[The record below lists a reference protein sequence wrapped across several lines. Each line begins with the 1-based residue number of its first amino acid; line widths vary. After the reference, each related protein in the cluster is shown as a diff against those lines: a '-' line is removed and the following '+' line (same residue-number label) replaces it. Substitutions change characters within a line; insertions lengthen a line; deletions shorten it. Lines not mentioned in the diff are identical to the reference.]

1 MSNYNSIEKVISA
14 EIMRTNEDNLL
25 ANRICNTSFVGDIKN
40 RGDSV
45 TFVGLNEPTVY
56 DYEGTVT
63 YEDIQ
68 DSATVL
74 QIDQDKAFSFKV
86 ADLEAL
92 RSSLGL
98 KDSQAKRASYNLK
111 KEVDAYVFG
120 LYKQAD
126 NYFEEATSVTPA
138 NVLQLIGEV
147 KEMLETKNVQDGRI
161 WIVVPPFVKTKLMLA
176 GIKFQINN
184 GVNGSGTIGF
194 TDELGC
200 DLFVSNQL
208 AADEN
213 GAVHLMAG
221 SYSAIAY
228 AEQVLDIQYIDRL
241 ENSFDSAVRG
251 RIVFGAKVIKP
262 EELVDVPVTDG
273 GNAIA

>member
-45 TFVGLNEPTVY
+45 TFVGLNDPTVY

-74 QIDQDKAFSFKV
+74 RIDQDKAFSFKV

-120 LYKQAD
+120 LYEQAD
-126 NYFEEATSVTPA
+126 NYFDDAKSVTPA

-147 KEMLETKNVQDGRI
+147 KEILETKNVQDGRI

-184 GVNGSGTIGF
+184 GVNGTGAVAF

-200 DLFVSNQL
+200 DIYVSNQL
-208 AADEN
+208 AADDN
-213 GAVHLMAG
+213 GTVHLMAG

-228 AEQVLDIQYIDRL
+228 AEQVL
-241 ENSFDSAVRG
+241 
-251 RIVFGAKVIKP
+251 
-262 EELVDVPVTDG
+262 
-273 GNAIA
+273 AIA

>member
-45 TFVGLNEPTVY
+45 TFVGLNDPTVY

-74 QIDQDKAFSFKV
+74 RIDQDKAFSFKV

-120 LYKQAD
+120 LYEQAD
-126 NYFEEATSVTPA
+126 NYFDDAKSVTPA

-147 KEMLETKNVQDGRI
+147 KEILETKNVQDGRI

-200 DLFVSNQL
+200 DLYVSNQL

-213 GAVHLMAG
+213 GTVHLMAG

>member
-45 TFVGLNEPTVY
+45 TFVGLNDPAVY
-56 DYEGTVT
+56 DYTGTVT
-63 YEDIQ
+63 YEDIE
-68 DSATVL
+68 DSAIL
-74 QIDQDKAFSFKV
+74 LNIDQDKAFSFKV
-86 ADLEAL
+86 SDLEAL

-111 KEVDAYVFG
+111 KEVDSYVFALHG
-120 LYKQAD
+120 DAGNTLD
-126 NYFEEATSVTPA
+126 ATSVTPA

-147 KEMLETKNVQDGRI
+147 KEALEKKNVQDGRT
-161 WIVVPPFVKTKLMLA
+161 WIVIPPFVKTKLMLA

-184 GVNGSGTIGF
+184 GVNGSGTVGF

-200 DLFVSNQL
+200 DIFVSNQL
-208 AADEN
+208 DSNEDT
-213 GAVHLMAG
+213 VYMMAG

-262 EELVDVPVTDG
+262 DELVTVPVTDG
-273 GNAIA
+273 GNSI

>member
-1 MSNYNSIEKVISA
+1 MGNYNSIEKVISA

-25 ANRICNTSFVGDIKN
+25 ANRICNTAFIGDIKN

-45 TFVGLNEPTVY
+45 TFVGLNDPTVY
-56 DYEGTVT
+56 DYEGSVT

-68 DSATVL
+68 DAATTL
-74 QIDQDKAFSFKV
+74 YIDQDKAFSFKV
-86 ADLEAL
+86 KDIEAL
-92 RSSLGL
+92 RSTLGL

-111 KEVDAYVFG
+111 KVVDTYVFG
-120 LYKQAD
+120 LYGDAGTVLD
-126 NYFEEATSVTPA
+126 HLTVTPS

-147 KEMLETKNVQDGRI
+147 KETLEKANVQDGRT

-184 GVNGSGTIGF
+184 GINGSGTVGF

-200 DLFVSNQL
+200 DIFVSNQL
-208 AADEN
+208 AVSDN
-213 GAVHLMAG
+213 VTYMLAG

-228 AEQVLDIQYIDRL
+228 AEQVLETQFIDRL
-241 ENSFDSAVRG
+241 EDSFDSAVRG

-262 EELVDVPVTDG
+262 EELVCAPITDG
-273 GNAIA
+273 GNSIA

>member
-14 EIMRTNEDNLL
+14 EILRTNEDNLL
-25 ANRICNTSFVGDIKN
+25 ANKICNTSFVGDIKN

-45 TFVGLNEPTVY
+45 TFVGLNDPTVY
-56 DYEGTVT
+56 DYEGTVN
-63 YEDIQ
+63 YEDID
-68 DSATVL
+68 DSAVIL
-74 QIDQDKAFSFKV
+74 SIDQDKAFSFKV

-111 KEVDAYVFG
+111 KEVDTYVFSLHRKAG
-120 LYKQAD
+120 TTMD
-126 NYFEEATSVTPA
+126 ATTVTPA

-147 KEMLETKNVQDGRI
+147 KETLEKANVQDGRT

-200 DLFVSNQL
+200 DIFVSNQL
-208 AADEN
+208 ATEDD
-213 GAVHLMAG
+213 GSVHMMAG
-221 SYSAIAY
+221 SYNAIAY
-228 AEQVLDIQYIDRL
+228 AEQLLDVQYIDRL

-251 RIVFGAKVIKP
+251 RIVYGAKVIKP
-262 EELVDVPVTDG
+262 EELVSVAVTDG

>member
-45 TFVGLNEPTVY
+45 TFIGLNDPTVY

-74 QIDQDKAFSFKV
+74 RIDQDKAFSFKV

-120 LYKQAD
+120 LYEQAE
-126 NYFEEATSVTPA
+126 NYFEDAKSVTPA

-147 KEMLETKNVQDGRI
+147 KEILETKNVQDGRI

-200 DLFVSNQL
+200 DLYVSNQL
-208 AADEN
+208 AADDN
-213 GAVHLMAG
+213 GTVHLMAG

-273 GNAIA
+273 GNQI

>member
-45 TFVGLNEPTVY
+45 TFVGLNDPTVY
-56 DYEGTVT
+56 DYEGTVN

-68 DSATVL
+68 DTATVL
-74 QIDQDKAFSFKV
+74 RIDQDKAFSFKV

-120 LYKQAD
+120 LYEQAD
-126 NYFEEATSVTPA
+126 NYFEDAKSVTPA

-161 WIVVPPFVKTKLMLA
+161 WIVVPPFIKTKLMLA

-200 DLFVSNQL
+200 DLYVSNQL
-208 AADEN
+208 ATEDN
-213 GAVHLMAG
+213 GTVHLMAG

-273 GNAIA
+273 GNEI

>member
-45 TFVGLNEPTVY
+45 TFVGLNDPAVY
-56 DYEGTVT
+56 DYNGTVT
-63 YEDIQ
+63 YEDVD
-68 DSATVL
+68 DSAIL
-74 QIDQDKAFSFKV
+74 LEIDQDKAFSFKV
-86 ADLEAL
+86 ADLDAL

-120 LYKQAD
+120 LHADAGKTLQAT
-126 NYFEEATSVTPA
+126 EVTPE
-138 NVLQLIGEV
+138 NVLQVIGEV
-147 KEMLETKNVQDGRI
+147 KEHLEKQNVQDGRT
-161 WIVVPPFVKTKLMLA
+161 WIVVPPFIKTKLMLA

-184 GVNGSGTIGF
+184 GVNGSGTVGF

-200 DLFVSNQL
+200 DIFVSNQL
-208 AADEN
+208 TTKDN
-213 GAVHLMAG
+213 TVYMMAG

-262 EELVDVPVTDG
+262 DELVTVPVTDG
-273 GNAIA
+273 GNSF

>member
-45 TFVGLNEPTVY
+45 TFVGLNDPTVY
-56 DYEGTVT
+56 DYDGTVT

-68 DSATVL
+68 DSATIL
-74 QIDQDKAFSFKV
+74 RIDQDKAFSFKV

-120 LYKQAD
+120 LYEQAE
-126 NYFEEATSVTPA
+126 NYFEDAKSVTPA

-147 KEMLETKNVQDGRI
+147 KEILETKNVQDGRI

-200 DLFVSNQL
+200 DLYVSNQL
-208 AADEN
+208 AADDN
-213 GAVHLMAG
+213 GTVHLMAG

-262 EELVDVPVTDG
+262 KELVDVPVTDG
-273 GNAIA
+273 GNQI

>member
-45 TFVGLNEPTVY
+45 VFVGLNDPEVY
-56 DYEGTVT
+56 DYNGTVT
-63 YEDIQ
+63 YEDVSDTAVTLEIN
-68 DSATVL
+68 
-74 QIDQDKAFSFKV
+74 QDKAFSFKV
-86 ADLEAL
+86 ADLDAL

-111 KEVDAYVFG
+111 KEVDAYVFSLHGDSG
-120 LYKQAD
+120 LTLPAK
-126 NYFEEATSVTPA
+126 EVTPA
-138 NVLQLIGEV
+138 NVLQLIGEA
-147 KEMLETKNVQDGRI
+147 KEHLEKQNVQDGRI
-161 WIVVPPFVKTKLMLA
+161 WIVVPPFIKTKLMLA

-184 GVNGSGTIGF
+184 GVNGSGAIGF

-200 DLFVSNQL
+200 DIFVSNQL
-208 AADEN
+208 AARDDT
-213 GAVHLMAG
+213 VYMMAG

-228 AEQVLDIQYIDRL
+228 AEQLLDVQYIDRL

-251 RIVFGAKVIKP
+251 RIVFGAMVVKP
-262 EELVDVPVTDG
+262 QELITIPVTDG
-273 GNAIA
+273 GNAI

>member
-45 TFVGLNEPTVY
+45 TFVGLNDPTVY

-74 QIDQDKAFSFKV
+74 RIDQDKAFSFKV

-120 LYKQAD
+120 LYEQAE
-126 NYFEEATSVTPA
+126 NYFEDAKSVTPA

-147 KEMLETKNVQDGRI
+147 KEILETKNVQDGRI

-200 DLFVSNQL
+200 DLYVSNQL
-208 AADEN
+208 AADDN
-213 GAVHLMAG
+213 GTVHLMAG

>member
-45 TFVGLNEPTVY
+45 TFIGLNDPTVY

-74 QIDQDKAFSFKV
+74 RIDQDKAFSFKV

-120 LYKQAD
+120 LYDQAE
-126 NYFEEATSVTPA
+126 NYFEEAKSVTPA

-147 KEMLETKNVQDGRI
+147 KEVLETKNVQDGRI

-200 DLFVSNQL
+200 DLYVSNQL
-208 AADEN
+208 AAEEN

-273 GNAIA
+273 GNQI

>member
-45 TFVGLNEPTVY
+45 TFVGLNDPTVY
-56 DYEGTVT
+56 DYDGTVT

-68 DSATVL
+68 DSATIL
-74 QIDQDKAFSFKV
+74 RIDQDKAFSFKV

-120 LYKQAD
+120 LYDQAE
-126 NYFEEATSVTPA
+126 NYFEEAKSVTPA

-200 DLFVSNQL
+200 DLYVSNQL
-208 AADEN
+208 AAEEN

-262 EELVDVPVTDG
+262 KELVDVPVTDG
-273 GNAIA
+273 GNQI

>member
-14 EIMRTNEDNLL
+14 EILRTNEDNLL
-25 ANRICNTSFVGDIKN
+25 ANRICNTSYIGDIKN

-56 DYEGTVT
+56 DYSGTVT
-63 YEDIQ
+63 YEDVT
-68 DSATVL
+68 DSSVVL
-74 QIDQDKAFSFKV
+74 EIDQDKAFSFKV
-86 ADLEAL
+86 ADLDAL

-111 KEVDAYVFG
+111 KEVDSYVFSLHG
-120 LYKQAD
+120 DAGTTMKSV
-126 NYFEEATSVTPA
+126 TVTPA
-138 NVLQLIGEV
+138 NVLQVIGEV
-147 KEMLETKNVQDGRI
+147 KEQLEKNNVQDGRT
-161 WIVVPPFVKTKLMLA
+161 WIVVPPFIKTKLMLA

-184 GVNGSGTIGF
+184 GINGSGTVGF

-200 DLFVSNQL
+200 DIYVSNHL
-208 AADEN
+208 ESRDET
-213 GAVHLMAG
+213 VHMMAG

-228 AEQVLDIQYIDRL
+228 AEQLLDVQYIDRL

-251 RIVFGAKVIKP
+251 RIVFGARVVKP
-262 EELVDVPVTDG
+262 KELVTVPVIDG
-273 GNAIA
+273 GNSI

>member
-1 MSNYNSIEKVISA
+1 MGNYNSIEKVISA
-14 EIMRTNEDNLL
+14 EIIRTNEDNLL

-45 TFVGLNEPTVY
+45 TFIGLNDPEVY
-56 DYEGTVT
+56 DYNGTVT
-63 YEDIQ
+63 YEDVT
-68 DSATVL
+68 DSAIL
-74 QIDQDKAFSFKV
+74 LEIDQDKAFSFKV

-120 LYKQAD
+120 LY
-126 NYFEEATSVTPA
+126 EEAGKMLQTTEVTPE
-138 NVLQLIGEV
+138 NVLQVIGEV
-147 KEMLETKNVQDGRI
+147 KEHLEKQNVQDGRT
-161 WIVVPPFVKTKLMLA
+161 WIVVPPFIKTKLMLA

-184 GVNGSGTIGF
+184 GVNGSGTVGF

-200 DLFVSNQL
+200 DIFVSNQL
-208 AADEN
+208 ATKDN
-213 GAVHLMAG
+213 TVYMMAG

-262 EELVDVPVTDG
+262 AELVTVPVTDG
-273 GNAIA
+273 GNVI

>member
-45 TFVGLNEPTVY
+45 TFVGLNDPAVY
-56 DYEGTVT
+56 DYEGTVN

-74 QIDQDKAFSFKV
+74 RIDQDKAFSFKV
-86 ADLEAL
+86 ADLESL

-120 LYKQAD
+120 LYEQAD
-126 NYFEEATSVTPA
+126 NYFEEAKSVTPA

-200 DLFVSNQL
+200 DLYVSNQL
-208 AADEN
+208 ATEEN
-213 GAVHLMAG
+213 GTVHLMAG

-273 GNAIA
+273 GNEI

>member
-45 TFVGLNEPTVY
+45 VFVGLNDPEVY
-56 DYEGTVT
+56 DYNGTVT
-63 YEDIQ
+63 YEDVSDTAVTLEIN
-68 DSATVL
+68 
-74 QIDQDKAFSFKV
+74 QDKAFSFKV
-86 ADLEAL
+86 ADLDAL

-120 LYKQAD
+120 LYSDAGVTLPEK
-126 NYFEEATSVTPA
+126 EVTPA
-138 NVLQLIGEV
+138 NVLQLIGEA
-147 KEMLETKNVQDGRI
+147 KEHLEKKNVQDGRI
-161 WIVVPPFVKTKLMLA
+161 WIVVPPFIKTKLMLA

-200 DLFVSNQL
+200 DIFVSNQL
-208 AADEN
+208 EMRDDT
-213 GAVHLMAG
+213 VYMMAG

-228 AEQVLDIQYIDRL
+228 AEQLLDVQYIDRL

-251 RIVFGAKVIKP
+251 RIVFGAMVVKP
-262 EELVDVPVTDG
+262 QELVTIPVTDG
-273 GNAIA
+273 GNAI

>member
-45 TFVGLNEPTVY
+45 TFVGLNDPAVY
-56 DYEGTVT
+56 DYEGTVN

-74 QIDQDKAFSFKV
+74 RIDQDKAFSFKV

-120 LYKQAD
+120 LYEQAD
-126 NYFEEATSVTPA
+126 NYFEEAKSVTPA

-147 KEMLETKNVQDGRI
+147 KETLETKNVQDGRI

-200 DLFVSNQL
+200 DLYVSNQL
-208 AADEN
+208 ATEEN
-213 GAVHLMAG
+213 GTVHLMAG

-273 GNAIA
+273 GNEI

>member
-45 TFVGLNEPTVY
+45 TFVGLNDPTVY
-56 DYEGTVT
+56 DYDGTVT

-68 DSATVL
+68 DSATIL
-74 QIDQDKAFSFKV
+74 RIDQDKAFSFKV

-120 LYKQAD
+120 LYDQAE
-126 NYFEEATSVTPA
+126 NYFEEAKSVTPA

-161 WIVVPPFVKTKLMLA
+161 
-176 GIKFQINN
+176 
-184 GVNGSGTIGF
+184 
-194 TDELGC
+194 
-200 DLFVSNQL
+200 
-208 AADEN
+208 
-213 GAVHLMAG
+213 
-221 SYSAIAY
+221 
-228 AEQVLDIQYIDRL
+228 
-241 ENSFDSAVRG
+241 
-251 RIVFGAKVIKP
+251 
-262 EELVDVPVTDG
+262 
-273 GNAIA
+273 

>member
-45 TFVGLNEPTVY
+45 TFVGLNDPTVY
-56 DYEGTVT
+56 DYEGTVN

-68 DSATVL
+68 DTATVL
-74 QIDQDKAFSFKV
+74 RIDQDKAFSFKV

-120 LYKQAD
+120 LYGQAD
-126 NYFEEATSVTPA
+126 NYFEDAKSVTPA

-200 DLFVSNQL
+200 DLYVSNQL
-208 AADEN
+208 ATEDD
-213 GAVHLMAG
+213 GTVHLMAG

-273 GNAIA
+273 GNDI